1 MMLKSIRPGG
11 VRPRAR
17 SRTRVAALLMTM
29 AAAATS
35 LALVAPT
42 PASAASN
49 VWELKSGNYYA
60 NGLRVDVIGASTAV
74 FQGTMLW
81 PNNSSLSQE
90 FTLLYNPDGSFRI
103 QARHSLQC
111 LMPDLRSF
119 AGNGRRIVQYP
130 NCLASNTLGVWTQE
144 LIWHNDPPCGTFCFS
159 TSHVYSLIR
168 NRATGKCLDAAN
180 GAGGLPRQGAVLQ
193 QWDCITSAYQ
203 WNAWNQMWSF
213 VSPTSEPGPIIG

>member
-1 MMLKSIRPGG
+1 MMLKRSIRPGG
-11 VRPRAR
+11 GRPRAR
-17 SRTRVAALLMTM
+17 NRSRVAALLMTV

-35 LALVAPT
+35 FALVAPT

-49 VWELKSGNYYA
+49 VWELQSGFNA
-60 NGLRVDVIGASTAV
+60 NGLRVDVIGASTAT
-74 FQGTMLW
+74 FQGVMLW

-130 NCLASNTLGVWTQE
+130 DCLASNTLGVWTQE
-144 LIWHNDPPCGTFCFS
+144 LIRRDCGTFCFP
-159 TSHVYSLIR
+159 TYYSLIR
-168 NRATGKCLDAAN
+168 NRATGKCLDADN
-180 GAGGLPRQGAVLQ
+180 GAGGLPPQGALLQ

-213 VSPTSEPGPIIG
+213 VAPTSEPGPIIR